1 MADDNSALL
10 VAGAAVI
17 GAAVWLVR
25 SGSGLASGLD
35 LPELP
40 TDLPSEITS
49 FVPTSF
55 GGEVGVS
62 DNGVVYDDP
71 ERGSQNDEA
80 GDDSN
85 VSFDAV
91 NSNDTTA
98 DDTDPTTYA
107 PDVVDGSTAPSSGVL
122 ADAGGSQYFGSAGEQ
137 ENDDLTERS
146 ANSNMDDDTKSAF
159 DRLANYDDPEQL

>member
-10 VAGAAVI
+10 VAGAAVVG
-17 GAAVWLVR
+17 GALWLLR
-25 SGSGLASGLD
+25 SGSGLADGLD
-35 LPELP
+35 VPGAS
-40 TDLPSEITS
+40 DLPSEITS

-71 ERGSQNDEA
+71 ERGSQNDEP

-91 NSNDTTA
+91 NNNDTTA

-107 PDVVDGSTAPSSGVL
+107 PDTENGSTAPGSGVL
-122 ADAGGSQYFGSAGEQ
+122 ADAGGSQNFGSAGEQ
-137 ENDDLTERS
+137 ENDDLTERA
-146 ANSNMDDDTKSAF
+146 ANSDMDDDTKSAF